1 MKKIKFTLF
10 TLLISFL
17 ILNSC
22 VVLDKFSTS
31 VSNIDL
37 TQFEKE
43 GIFVTTGDF
52 FQDYKSISILA
63 VQCYE
68 GFYPKEGLKTKNV
81 DKENKQYEDNI
92 YGSTPSEFD
101 KIKNYNYKTCE
112 LEDLFSELINQA
124 KQKGANG
131 IIKLEIRS
139 ISKQGENPKT
149 MQNGIEIVGLA
160 VKIEK

>member
-1 MKKIKFTLF
+1 MKKIKLF
-10 TLLISFL
+10 AALLSIV
-17 ILNSC
+17 ILSGC

-43 GIFVTTGDF
+43 GIFVTTGDY
-52 FQDYKSISILA
+52 FQNYKSISILA
-63 VQCYE
+63 VQCYD
-68 GFYPKEGLKTKNV
+68 GFYPKEGIKVKKTDNA
-81 DKENKQYEDNI
+81 DRQYEDNI
-92 YGSTPSEFD
+92 YASTSSEFD
-101 KIKNYNYKTCE
+101 KTKNYNYKSCE
-112 LEDLFSELINQA
+112 LEDMFSEIINQA

-139 ISKQGENPKT
+139 ISKQGANPKT

>member
-1 MKKIKFTLF
+1 M
-10 TLLISFL
+10 
-17 ILNSC
+17 
-22 VVLDKFSTS
+22 DKFSTS

-43 GIFVTTGDF
+43 GIFVTTGDY
-52 FQDYKSISILA
+52 FQDYTSISILA

-68 GFYPKEGLKTKNV
+68 GFYPTEVLKT
-81 DKENKQYEDNI
+81 ENRKYEDNI
-92 YGSTPSEFD
+92 YALTSTEFD
-101 KIKNYNYKTCE
+101 KPKNYNYKNCE